1 MINIVLKSKSPRR
14 FDLLTDLGYKFI
26 VDAKDV
32 DETFDKNLSP
42 YENVRNLALKKV
54 LVDREKYD
62 NYIQIGCDT
71 IVVLDNKVYGK
82 PIDKND
88 AFYMLK
94 SLSGKA
100 HVVMSG
106 LAIIY
111 KEEIYNIVEESLVFF
126 KKLTDKEIWDYI
138 ETGECFG
145 KAGAYAIQGIGRN
158 LVDHYEGSFNNIVGL
173 PTEKVEEIL
182 GEINGMEDKG
192 RNN

>member
-1 MINIVLKSKSPRR
+1 MEIVLKSSSPRR
-14 FDLLTDLGYKFI
+14 KELLSKMGYDFSIK
-26 VDAKDV
+26 VYDV
-32 DETFDKNLSP
+32 DETIDLNKTP
-42 YENVRNLALKKV
+42 YENVKMLGYKKASVNKELDYGKV
-54 LVDREKYD
+54 L
-62 NYIQIGCDT
+62 IGCDT